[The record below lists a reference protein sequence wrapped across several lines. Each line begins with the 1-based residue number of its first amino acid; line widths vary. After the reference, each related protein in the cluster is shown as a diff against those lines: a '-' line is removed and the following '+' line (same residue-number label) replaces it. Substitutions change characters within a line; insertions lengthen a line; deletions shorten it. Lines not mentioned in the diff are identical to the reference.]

1 MLTIHARAENR
12 PEFTSLRAI
21 DREALHEVELG
32 VERLHRAH
40 GYLVAFHHNIGRST
54 DHFADAERLLRRGG
68 HHALADALRDEH
80 LPRGVVPVDGACDVT
95 AGRWS
100 YDVLE
105 TFQRSFLAD
114 VLAFG
119 DDAHDRVAGG
129 LRHSF
134 ERAQERDWKRRARSE

>member
-1 MLTIHARAENR
+1 MKAEER

-40 GYLVAFHHNIGRST
+40 GHLVAFHHNIGRSM
-54 DHFADAERLLRRGG
+54 DHFAGAERLLRRGG

-80 LPRGVVPVDGACDVT
+80 LPRGVVPADGTGDVA

-100 YDVLE
+100 YDILE
-105 TFQRSFLAD
+105 AFQRSFLAY

-119 DDAHDRVAGG
+119 DDAHEQVADG

-134 ERAQERDWKRRARSE
+134 ERAQERDWKRRARSR